1 MLTLLRFMVMA
12 VAALAEKAFLADPN
26 HIPSRHRP
34 TRLIRQ
40 REDLERLTHCAQ
52 SETAKAVAGLES

>member
-26 HIPSRHRP
+26 YSPRPHHLTRFVRDRQHIEPLAHS
-34 TRLIRQ
+34 
-40 REDLERLTHCAQ
+40 AQ
-52 SETAKAVAGLES
+52 PEGAHAVAGLEP